1 MFELSHLADRRRPR
15 CSLILLGCLI
25 SSVALIGCLFSH
37 SYVTATVSRVFL
49 NVQQNVGLFS
59 VEQYAL
65 FGGEEGRSRAK
76 EATIYLG
83 DWERRICPTGAAA
96 TGELSLENLESPN
109 NICRYVT
116 TLRGAGVVTCV
127 LKIATCV
134 FLVFGLHDLW
144 FVARTDDTFMTTAAL
159 LLDPVSGGPIT
170 SMGATPTTDH
180 GGPEQQQEMSY
191 YIPAAEASR
200 VWSATNV
207 TRMPTVLALRTL
219 QSVDGESFLNMHQLC
234 KDRLQRCVLSLRVAF
249 SLLCL
254 VITVWLLALVRA
266 FEAKRQLAD
275 FLTTW
280 GEEEAP
286 NVPISI
292 RLGLGFYTPLMCGCL
307 IAIFLRL
314 HKTLLMTDFKLVYQA
329 GLLGGN
335 EEP

>member
-1 MFELSHLADRRRPR
+1 M
-15 CSLILLGCLI
+15 
-25 SSVALIGCLFSH
+25 ALIGCLFSH
-37 SYVTATVSRVFL
+37 SYITATVSRVFL

-59 VEQYAL
+59 VEQYAV

-159 LLDPVSGGPIT
+159 LLDPTVREGT
-170 SMGATPTTDH
+170 STGATPTTD
-180 GGPEQQQEMSY
+180 GNVQEQVMLSDGYYLPES
-191 YIPAAEASR
+191 SR
-200 VWSATNV
+200 LWSHQATNV

-219 QSVDGESFLNMHQLC
+219 QSVDGESFLNIHQMC
-234 KDRLQRCVLSLRVAF
+234 KDRLQRCILSLRVAF

-254 VITVWLLALVRA
+254 ITTVWLLALVRA

-286 NVPISI
+286 NVPITI

-307 IAIFLRL
+307 TAIFLRL
-314 HKTLLMTDFKLVYQA
+314 HKSLLMTDFKLVYQA
-329 GLLGGN
+329 GLLGN
-335 EEP
+335 NDPMLIN